1 MHSFEKTPIPE
12 QLLRILEKSSTPLS
26 GRELGVR
33 LRIRGIKISE
43 YEITKL
49 LRELQRNGQ
58 AAYHRGRWVS
68 QKDSITSQH
77 QNSAITVCSDIHY
90 PPLSPELLHILGWE
104 KQAPGALPGEG
115 EPHPPQETPT
125 LECSFEK
132 PMASISRWDN
142 FRKFLGYYRHCIVN
156 EEGAEASTFHNE
168 YLKKFLFLRGI
179 GSWYPKPK
187 LTWRATVLLG
197 PHMAEFLRNLDGH
210 SEGYALVLGYPLQGI
225 YLEKEGQPDVGIVSP
240 IFFYYVRHRISAG
253 ALIVECENPQPDI
266 NLKWLEHAF
275 GRNPQ
280 RQRSF
285 LSACGF
291 LNRWQ
296 PNDEIPTLEKGERSP
311 GLDNLAATISSYMP
325 ERVVE
330 PLRLESV
337 PDTPLSDKFPTGI
350 YNRAVLMLARRTKY
364 TKTLLKELQAIEKT
378 PDDELDKTALRY
390 IFIRDDAAD
399 KSMEEELL
407 HEGLVVDTAPL
418 NPDQRR
424 AVAALL
430 KRNISVITGPPGTGK
445 SQVVS
450 AAMGNARLMGQSVLF
465 ASRNHKAID
474 AVFNRF
480 TDVKQRPLM
489 VRTNSKDDP
498 NLNYTFRTAIREL
511 LALPHDPIANQRL
524 VRIKEEIHSLLENR
538 GSIARYA
545 RSVAE
550 VATLLGEKEEQ
561 LAYLA
566 KTIPD
571 TTKAF
576 IDENPK
582 AFPVGTVKRLIKVI
596 HGVNLGEKKPKFVY
610 KILGTFKAFNTLF
623 WYLIAKGKL
632 RRIPGYPPLPI
643 LGTPSTLRNL
653 IRSLQI
659 IEKSLEFAELRLS
672 CLPLES
678 RAKEMPRLEEL
689 SDTISQLSSR
699 IAKLAI
705 QAISYDLDSRC
716 GLPPDANREELDA
729 LQAAMHSVQ
738 TGLETGVVKKETL
751 RLLKSRA
758 SLVLDHFP
766 CWAVTNLSVGSR
778 IPFVPGLFDLAIVD
792 EASQSDIPSA
802 IPILF
807 RARRIGVVGDPFQL
821 THCSK
826 LSITKDT
833 MLRRKAGLSRI
844 EDVRFAY
851 TESSLYNLISRIN
864 GVESVFLSETYRS
877 VSDIANYSNQTF
889 YSGRLRVATNQKHL
903 LVPRGMKPG
912 IHWTDV
918 KGGIQSGGGSGCYC
932 PEEVEK
938 VVALVKTILLDSGF
952 QGTLGIVTPFRQQAN
967 RLQDAIFQGDIDYQ
981 LLERAGVHVD
991 TAHGFQGDERDVIIL
1006 SLCAGPEMPI
1016 GSRSF
1021 LRETGNLFNVAA
1033 SRARAV
1039 LHIVGNR
1046 DWAQTCGIKHI
1057 QNLAAPP
1064 KLLRP
1069 EPKPSPW
1076 YPHESPWEKILFD
1089 ALTKEGLEPKPQFP
1103 VLNRR
1108 LDLALIGKTDKTLK
1122 IDIEVDGDCHRNPD
1136 GSRKI
1141 DDIWRDMQLQAMGWK
1156 VMRFWVYQ
1164 LREDLDGCV
1173 KEIME
1178 AYGDN
1183 ER

>member
-1 MHSFEKTPIPE
+1 
-12 QLLRILEKSSTPLS
+12 
-26 GRELGVR
+26 
-33 LRIRGIKISE
+33 
-43 YEITKL
+43 
-49 LRELQRNGQ
+49 
-58 AAYHRGRWVS
+58 
-68 QKDSITSQH
+68 
-77 QNSAITVCSDIHY
+77 
-90 PPLSPELLHILGWE
+90 
-104 KQAPGALPGEG
+104 
-115 EPHPPQETPT
+115 
-125 LECSFEK
+125 
-132 PMASISRWDN
+132 
-142 FRKFLGYYRHCIVN
+142 
-156 EEGAEASTFHNE
+156 
-168 YLKKFLFLRGI
+168 
-179 GSWYPKPK
+179 
-187 LTWRATVLLG
+187 
-197 PHMAEFLRNLDGH
+197 
-210 SEGYALVLGYPLQGI
+210 
-225 YLEKEGQPDVGIVSP
+225 
-240 IFFYYVRHRISAG
+240 
-253 ALIVECENPQPDI
+253 LIVECEDPRPDI

-291 LNRWQ
+291 LNRGQ
-296 PNDEIPTLEKGERSP
+296 PNDEIPTLEKGECSP

-325 ERVVE
+325 ERVIE
-330 PLRLESV
+330 PLRLEAV
-337 PDTPLSDKFPTGI
+337 PNTPLSDRFPTGI

-364 TKTLLKELQAIEKT
+364 TKTLLKEIEAIEKT
-378 PDDELDKTALRY
+378 PDDELDRTALRY
-390 IFIRDDAAD
+390 IFAHNDGAD
-399 KSMEEELL
+399 RSAEDEELL
-407 HEGLVVDTAPL
+407 HEGLVADTAPL

-480 TDVKQRPLM
+480 TDAKQRPLM

-498 NLNYTFRTAIREL
+498 NLNYTFRSAIREL
-511 LALPHDPIANQRL
+511 LVLPHDPIANQRL
-524 VRIKEEIHSLLENR
+524 VRIKEEINSLLKNR
-538 GSIARYA
+538 GNIARYA

-561 LAYLA
+561 IAYLA
-566 KTIPD
+566 KAIPD
-571 TTKAF
+571 ATKAF

-582 AFPVGTVKRLIKVI
+582 AFPLRTIKRLIKII
-596 HGVNLGEKKPKFVY
+596 HNVSLSEQRPGLIH
-610 KILGTFKAFNTLF
+610 KIFIIFKALYTLP
-623 WYLIAKGKL
+623 WHLIDRCKL
-632 RRIPGYPPLPI
+632 RQIPGYPSLPI
-643 LGTPSTLRNL
+643 IGTPSGFRKL
-653 IRSLQI
+653 IRFLQM
-659 IEKSLEFAELRLS
+659 IEKSSEVAELRLS

-678 RAKEMPRLEEL
+678 KAKEMPKLEEL
-689 SDTISQLSSR
+689 GDTISQLSSR
-699 IAKLAI
+699 IAKLAT
-705 QAISYDLDSRC
+705 QAISLDLDSRC
-716 GLPPDANREELDA
+716 GLPPDVNREELDG
-729 LQAAMHSVQ
+729 LQAAMHSMQ
-738 TGLETGVVKKETL
+738 TGLETGVIEKETL
-751 RLLKSRA
+751 RLLKSHTP
-758 SLVLDHFP
+758 LILDHFP

-807 RARRIGVVGDPFQL
+807 RARQLGVVGDPFQL

-851 TESSLYNLISRIN
+851 TESSLYNLVSRIN

-889 YSGRLRVATNQKHL
+889 YSGRLRVATNQKQL
-903 LVPRGMKPG
+903 LVPRGMKLG

-918 KGGIQSGGGSGCYC
+918 KGIIQSGGGSGCYC

-938 VVALVKTILLDSGF
+938 VVALVKVILLDSGF

-967 RLQDAIFQGDIDYQ
+967 RLQDAIFQGDIDYE
-981 LLERAGVHVD
+981 LLERTGVHVD

-1046 DWAQTCGIKHI
+1046 DWARACGIKHV

-1064 KLLRP
+1064 KLLKP

-1108 LDLALIGKTDKTLK
+1108 LDLALIARTDKTLR

-1136 GSRKI
+1136 GSRKT

-1178 AYGDN
+1178 VYSDN
-1183 ER
+1183 GR